1 MNADLL
7 PALVTLASTALV
19 FYLAK
24 RTERVYQE
32 SKEES
37 ESSEDRYASSWFEW
51 EWRTKSYVVLI
62 LGIILAL
69 YFLSN

>member
-7 PALVTLASTALV
+7 PALGTLALIALV

-24 RTERVYQE
+24 RTERSYRE

-51 EWRTKSYVVLI
+51 EARTKSYVILI
-62 LGIILAL
+62 LGIIVFL
-69 YFLSN
+69 YYLLS